1 MMRHE
6 SADRFSDVEIQ
17 RFAKTE
23 LRVNAAFFQLLQID
37 DRPMF
42 DISQHQGGC
51 VWTYD
56 APVRPRRQAQ
66 TRLAELLIDIVSA
79 VVEFIAA
86 ALAFAEHS
94 TFFFL

>member
-6 SADRFSDVEIQ
+6 SADCFSDVEIQ
-17 RFAKTE
+17 RFAKPE
-23 LRVNAAFFQLLQID
+23 LRVSAAFFQLLQID

-51 VWTYD
+51 IRTYD
-56 APVRPRRQAQ
+56 APVRPRSQAQ

-86 ALAFAEHS
+86 ALAFAEYS
-94 TFFFL
+94 VLFFI

>member
-1 MMRHE
+1 
-6 SADRFSDVEIQ
+6 
-17 RFAKTE
+17 
-23 LRVNAAFFQLLQID
+23 
-37 DRPMF
+37 MF

-51 VWTYD
+51 VRTYD

-86 ALAFAEHS
+86 ALAFAEYS
-94 TFFFL
+94 ALFFL